1 MVLVFVIVLICG
13 QDSENVFPARKTL
26 QTITKTMGIQ
36 VIDIIGSGFMDYK
49 GPEPEGLCIKFK
61 KKESSHG
68 Q

>member
-36 VIDIIGSGFMDYK
+36 VIDIIGSG
-49 GPEPEGLCIKFK
+49 LWIIKAQNLRAFV
-61 KKESSHG
+61 
-68 Q
+68 